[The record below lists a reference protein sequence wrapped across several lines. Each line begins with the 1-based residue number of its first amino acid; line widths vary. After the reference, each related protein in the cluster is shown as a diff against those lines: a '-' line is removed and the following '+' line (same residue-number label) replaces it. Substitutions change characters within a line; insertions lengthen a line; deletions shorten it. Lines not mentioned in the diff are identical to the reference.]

1 MDPNV
6 AAGESPVST
15 ADVGVASGS
24 LAKWLVISGAGLVIA
39 TAMAAVWVSKLDE
52 RADLSGPP
60 LPVIKDVPAFSLIER
75 SGQPLTK
82 DDLLGKIWVVD
93 FIFTSCAGPCP
104 LLSTRMFSLQQSLDE
119 FGDQVKLVSISV
131 DPRTDRPEVLRKYA
145 ERYHAED
152 DRWFFLTGD
161 DEEAIYAMIREGFL
175 SAVEPAKPGGAIIHS
190 TSFLLVDG
198 QGRIRMRYEGVEPG
212 SKKLI
217 LRDIRKLLAEAA
229 SP

>member
-6 AAGESPVST
+6 ATDESPAST
-15 ADVGVASGS
+15 VDVGAASGS
-24 LAKWLVISGAGLVIA
+24 PARWLVISGAGLVLA
-39 TAMAAVWVSKLDE
+39 TAMAAIWVSKLRE
-52 RADLSGPP
+52 GADLSGVP
-60 LPVIKDVPAFSLIER
+60 LPVIKDAPAFSLIER
-75 SGQPLTK
+75 SGQPLSK

-93 FIFTSCAGPCP
+93 FVFTSCVGPCP

-131 DPRTDRPEVLRKYA
+131 DPLKDRPEVLRKYA

-161 DEEAIYAMIREGFL
+161 DKEAIYTMIREGFL
-175 SAVEPAKPGGAIIHS
+175 SSVEPAQPGMPIIHS
-190 TSFLLVDG
+190 TNFLLVDG
-198 QGRIRMRYEGVEPG
+198 QGRIRMSYDGVEPG

-229 SP
+229 AP